1 MGFAEPAELVLRRC
15 FRGADADVICK
26 GPAELVLRRCFGGAG
41 ADADAIWKGLVG
53 FILPLLPTVWS
64 ERQADVIARRLDS
77 LALEMGL
84 AGEGEDRLG

>member
-15 FRGADADVICK
+15 FG
-26 GPAELVLRRCFGGAG
+26 G
-41 ADADAIWKGLVG
+41 ADADAICKGLVG
-53 FILPLLPTVWS
+53 FMLPLLPTVWS